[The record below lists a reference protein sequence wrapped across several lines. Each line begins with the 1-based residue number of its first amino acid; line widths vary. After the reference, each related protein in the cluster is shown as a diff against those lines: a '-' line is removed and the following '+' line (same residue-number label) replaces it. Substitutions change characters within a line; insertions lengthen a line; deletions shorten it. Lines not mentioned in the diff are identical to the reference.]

1 MPRGYSTFANEL
13 EIVIP
18 ITDLINVSEE
28 LGRIESQIAK
38 MTLSC
43 GKLKKKLNNKNFR
56 LKAPA
61 EVMEREEAKLAD
73 QLSIIDK
80 LTKRKQTVEELA

>member
-1 MPRGYSTFANEL
+1 MAKINQKL
-13 EIVIP
+13 IVIP

-28 LGRIESQIAK
+28 LGRIEYQIAK

-43 GKLKKKLNNKNFR
+43 GKLQEKLNNKNFR

-61 EVMEREEAKLAD
+61 EVVEREEAKLAD
-73 QLSIIDK
+73 QLSMINK
-80 LTKRKQTVEELA
+80 LTKRKQTVKDLA